1 MMDEIIK
8 FMKGLKKNLAFGL
21 VLLLVFYCGQ
31 VSATKVSILTEH
43 LAPFQIVTTNAIEG
57 LSTEIVEATLAQAQY
72 EYAISAHPWALS
84 YRRAQHGK
92 NTCIYSLA
100 RIPEREPL
108 FKWVGHIASST
119 ISLYS
124 LNNSQITIS
133 AIEEAK
139 KYNIAVIRDDVTH
152 HFLLSK
158 KFIENQN
165 LYVVDNYDALLKLL
179 DLSSRHIDLVVLND
193 DLLRNRVKNLGET
206 TKYKNV
212 FQFKALTLNF
222 HFACSLNTEQ
232 VIVDNLI
239 NAMMLLEQRG
249 VLLTIRKKWQKN
261 MVSLIN

>member
-1 MMDEIIK
+1 
-8 FMKGLKKNLAFGL
+8 MKGLKKNLALGL
-21 VLLLVFYCGQ
+21 RMLLVFFCGQ

-43 LAPFQIVTTNAIEG
+43 LSPFQIVTTNAIEG

-100 RIPEREPL
+100 RIPQRESL

-119 ISLYS
+119 TSFYS
-124 LNNSQITIS
+124 LRNSQIIIS
-133 AIEEAK
+133 TIEEAK
-139 KYNIAVIRDDVTH
+139 KYNIAVIRDDVAH

-165 LYVVDNYDALLKLL
+165 LYVVDNYDSLLKLL

-193 DLLRNRVKNLGET
+193 DLLRNRVNNLGET
-206 TKYKNV
+206 SKYKNV
-212 FQFKALTLNF
+212 FQFKTLMLNF

-232 VIVDNLI
+232 VIIDNLI
-239 NAMMLLEQRG
+239 NAMKLLEKSG
-249 VLLTIRKKWQKN
+249 VFLTIRKRWGKN

>member
-1 MMDEIIK
+1 
-8 FMKGLKKNLAFGL
+8 
-21 VLLLVFYCGQ
+21 
-31 VSATKVSILTEH
+31 
-43 LAPFQIVTTNAIEG
+43 
-57 LSTEIVEATLAQAQY
+57 
-72 EYAISAHPWALS
+72 
-84 YRRAQHGK
+84 
-92 NTCIYSLA
+92 
-100 RIPEREPL
+100 
-108 FKWVGHIASST
+108 
-119 ISLYS
+119 
-124 LNNSQITIS
+124 
-133 AIEEAK
+133 
-139 KYNIAVIRDDVTH
+139 VIRDDVTH

-158 KFIENQN
+158 KFTENQN